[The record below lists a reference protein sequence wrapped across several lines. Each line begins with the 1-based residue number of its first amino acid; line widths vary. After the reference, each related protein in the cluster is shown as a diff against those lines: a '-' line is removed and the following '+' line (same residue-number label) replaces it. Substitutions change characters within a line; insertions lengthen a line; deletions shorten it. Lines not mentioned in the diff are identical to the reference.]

1 MAELPRR
8 RLILLHRRDS
18 GKGLEVRRRV
28 EKQGH
33 LRKGS
38 VSTWSLGGTLSNLSV
53 GGLGLWNLPHL
64 LLALARKVFP
74 LLLLQ
79 HKLLQKKDK

>member
-28 EKQGH
+28 QKQGH

-38 VSTWSLGGTLSNLSV
+38 VSTWSWVEHCQTSASVASASGTSPISSWLVLERLSRCFFCKTNS
-53 GGLGLWNLPHL
+53 W
-64 LLALARKVFP
+64 
-74 LLLLQ
+74 
-79 HKLLQKKDK
+79 KKKK

>member
-33 LRKGS
+33 LGKGS
-38 VSTWSLGGTLSNLSV
+38 VSTWSLGRTLTSASVASASGTSPISSWLVLERLSRCFFCKTNS
-53 GGLGLWNLPHL
+53 W
-64 LLALARKVFP
+64 
-74 LLLLQ
+74 
-79 HKLLQKKDK
+79 KKKK